1 MASTSR
7 SSALDVNA
15 VPSLRAFYLGPR
27 GTYSHSV
34 ARAVFDPDSA
44 SVSPR
49 RRGTGAGGE
58 VELVPCVTITSVLRA
73 AFDAVSK
80 PKAKAKPGEVNGAGV
95 GVANGDGLVED
106 GSASSLPGSSIA
118 GGSAD
123 VEGVRCAYAVLPIE
137 NSTFGPV
144 HETLDA
150 LRHAGIS
157 LDPSARPAPT
167 SNADA
172 DALIKGEYRL
182 PVSHTLLAGRATKE
196 RLRQLARWGK
206 AGAATGVRVGEQNG
220 HRPEAGR
227 ETTIEEALAAEMA
240 LKDDYDYAVHHRGS
254 TLTPTF
260 HEGRAPSTDK
270 PASSS
275 RPLTSS
281 SSSSIAPP
289 TLVAAIGAEL
299 CAEVYGLAV
308 LRRHI
313 EDKRDNTT
321 RFIVVQ
327 VRSSSRNSSPDGS
340 PTFDFGSVLRPF
352 EGVPIYST

>member
-227 ETTIEEALAAEMA
+227 ETTIEEGGINGRPGTDTDADADTDADTDADASGGPIELGEK
-240 LKDDYDYAVHHRGS
+240 LDGELELELELEELRCLGQVIS
-254 TLTPTF
+254 
-260 HEGRAPSTDK
+260 HE
-270 PASSS
+270 
-275 RPLTSS
+275 
-281 SSSSIAPP
+281 
-289 TLVAAIGAEL
+289 
-299 CAEVYGLAV
+299 
-308 LRRHI
+308 
-313 EDKRDNTT
+313 
-321 RFIVVQ
+321 Q
-327 VRSSSRNSSPDGS
+327 
-340 PTFDFGSVLRPF
+340 
-352 EGVPIYST
+352 